1 MITFIIKAG
10 VVSQSLICRTRT
22 KDQKLGCGS
31 LLTFHFYPFSLNIRR
46 TFAILDQ
53 MTQKS
58 KFNSRIRQPNRI
70 KIQTS
75 NPRREQG
82 TIRWDPIRKIN
93 SPIQPHK
100 NLKLTK
106 NKNPNKNVTMN
117 IRLSYEYDLRK
128 DHSISFLYMKTNFLM
143 KI

>member
-53 MTQKS
+53 MTRKS
-58 KFNSRIRQPNRI
+58 KFNSRIRPPNRI

-82 TIRWDPIRKIN
+82 TIRWDPIRKIMDN
-93 SPIQPHK
+93 RSAKLVFRGAPKQPKDCHK
-100 NLKLTK
+100 TDG
-106 NKNPNKNVTMN
+106 
-117 IRLSYEYDLRK
+117 SSS
-128 DHSISFLYMKTNFLM
+128 SIALQDVFK
-143 KI
+143 